1 MDLDL
6 HIDLWGNI
14 DAMDQP
20 AALLEPS
27 ISLPIPEL
35 PAIEVV
41 SGPIGLERD
50 LELGPRKIEGVRA
63 DAVLLNA
70 VQRAGLPIERRD
82 DVGAPKD
89 SHDQVLAAVP
99 IGPTSRQKARGKRTV
114 SHGTE
119 TVHASTFG
127 PAVDT

>member
-6 HIDLWGNI
+6 HLGLGGYV
-14 DAMDQP
+14 DAKDQP

-27 ISLPIPEL
+27 ISLPVSDL
-35 PAIEVV
+35 AAIEVV
-41 SGPIGLERD
+41 SAPVGLERD
-50 LELGPRKIEGVRA
+50 PELEPRKIEGVRA

-70 VQRAGLPIERRD
+70 VQRAGLPVEGRD
-82 DVGAPKD
+82 DAGAPKD

-99 IGPTSRQKARGKRTV
+99 IGPTSRQKTRGKRTV

-119 TVHASTFG
+119 TVHAATSD
-127 PAVDT
+127 PAIDT